1 MANISSA
8 FGQIIIKAKSLEAIK
23 NLIVLQEE
31 FELNAHYETN
41 LNSFDL
47 NEY

>member
-8 FGQIIIKAKSLEAIK
+8 FGQIIIKAKSLEVIK

-31 FELNAHYETN
+31 FELNAHY
-41 LNSFDL
+41 
-47 NEY
+47 

>member
-23 NLIVLQEE
+23 NLIVLQE
-31 FELNAHYETN
+31 
-41 LNSFDL
+41 
-47 NEY
+47 